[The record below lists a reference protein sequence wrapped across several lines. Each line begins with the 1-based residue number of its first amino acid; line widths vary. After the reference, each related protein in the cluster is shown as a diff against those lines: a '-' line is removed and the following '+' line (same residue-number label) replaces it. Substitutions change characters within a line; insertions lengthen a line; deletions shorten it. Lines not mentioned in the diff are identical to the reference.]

1 MLLQCPEKEVA
12 NSSSG
17 DVSTW
22 SGQETSLCGSEAECR
37 VLREEIILGC
47 LRREAPKYEVLCSPG
62 WPQVGYVK
70 KDEFNHVILLLLSP
84 KC

>member
-1 MLLQCPEKEVA
+1 MLLQGPEEEVA

-37 VLREEIILGC
+37 VLGGNIVLCC
-47 LRREAPKYEVLCSPG
+47 LRREAPKDEVPCSPG
-62 WPQVGYVK
+62 WPQAGYVK
-70 KDEFNHVILLLLSP
+70 KDAFNHVMLLPLSP

>member
-1 MLLQCPEKEVA
+1 MLLQGPEEEVA

-37 VLREEIILGC
+37 VLGGKNSPVLSEERG
-47 LRREAPKYEVLCSPG
+47 A
-62 WPQVGYVK
+62 QV
-70 KDEFNHVILLLLSP
+70 
-84 KC
+84 